1 VPNIIAWIDND
12 GIPQSYINYVN
23 YEMIETKISNKH
35 INNIRLIFYNERS
48 QVLYLDNALVH
59 LQIKIYEK

>member
-1 VPNIIAWIDND
+1 
-12 GIPQSYINYVN
+12 
-23 YEMIETKISNKH
+23 
-35 INNIRLIFYNERS
+35 LIFYNERS

>member
-1 VPNIIAWIDND
+1 MN
-12 GIPQSYINYVN
+12 
-23 YEMIETKISNKH
+23 ETRISNKH

-59 LQIKIYEK
+59 LQIKVYEK